1 MKTSPD
7 SIYKKARKAGSTEG
21 AAKVLQL
28 LSDLGRSV
36 SHTSLPV
43 RLRNLHT
50 GRHQKAAGAWSWI
63 LLSADNLEIIGS
75 PDTVRDVL
83 CAHKHKKAMLVSGC
97 GISEIISDL
106 PSKT

>member
-1 MKTSPD
+1 MKTSPG
-7 SIYKKARKAGSTEG
+7 SIYEKAHKAGSTEG
-21 AAKVLQL
+21 AAKILQL
-28 LSDLGRSV
+28 LSDLGQCV

-63 LLSADNLEIIGS
+63 LLSADDFEITGS

-83 CAHKHKKAMLVSGC
+83 CAHKYKKAVLVSGC
-97 GISEIISDL
+97 GTSEIISDL
-106 PSKT
+106 PNKT